1 MLTELTPETMK
12 LLPPLL
18 LLLGAW
24 AISGDLG
31 DIASLSA
38 TAPQLDEEE
47 KYSAHMPAHM
57 RCDACR
63 AVAYQMWQHLAK
75 AEAKFHTPDS
85 RERPELTE
93 SVYTD
98 VLDQSCSQS
107 WQDYGVREVNQ
118 AKRLVG
124 PGLGKEPQPRIHVVM
139 TGGPWPSRLSKT
151 CLHYLGEFGEDQI
164 YETHQQ
170 GQEALEALLCE
181 GPQGACMEEAS
192 VSKEE
197 L

>member
-1 MLTELTPETMK
+1 MK
-12 LLPPLL
+12 LPLPLL

-24 AISGDLG
+24 AIPGTLG
-31 DIASLSA
+31 SSASLSA

-47 KYSAHMPAHM
+47 KYSAHMPVHM
-57 RCDACR
+57 QCDACR

-75 AEAKFHTPDS
+75 AEAKLHIADS
-85 RERPELTE
+85 RGRLELTE
-93 SVYTD
+93 SVYMD

-118 AKRLVG
+118 VKRLIG
-124 PGLGKEPQPRIHVVM
+124 PGLGKEPQPRIRVVI

-151 CLHYLGEFGEDQI
+151 CLHYLGEFGEDLI

-170 GQEALEALLCE
+170 GQGALEALLCE
-181 GPQGACMEEAS
+181 GPQGVCIQEAP
-192 VSKEE
+192 VSREE